1 MGINE
6 IYDLLKKYRE
16 HRCPPEEEERIARW
30 YEQFDDDV
38 ENLPEVPE
46 GKLEQLW
53 FSIKRKIQVPW
64 NRRVVVFYRYAV
76 AIIILAM
83 VGSSVIY
90 FRGSGEPERQELTR
104 QDILP
109 AQGVA
114 VLQLSDGREVPL
126 NSTAII
132 QEQEGVVI
140 KNDSSRVLDY
150 TLATTKS
157 EPLYNAITVPA
168 GGEFRVL
175 LSDGSSVRLN
185 SCSALPYPVPFTGD
199 VREVKLTG
207 EAYFDVTK
215 SDKPFIVKMAD
226 IDVRVLGTSFNVS
239 VYNDENIVETAL
251 MEGKV
256 KLTMQGCPSK
266 PVYLT
271 PSQKFIYSRSDRQ
284 GTISIMEGDTELA
297 WKQGILAFSAEPLE
311 EVFRKIERWYGV
323 TMHYDKESLV
333 NDNFTGQFKMI
344 SIQEMMN
351 ILRMH
356 YNLKFKI
363 ENNDIYII

>member
-1 MGINE
+1 MEKQNNIVEKYIRGSISEEEYNELQQQIQNDSDSSVGDMLNECWQKDLNIHVMPRAAKERTRRQINE
-6 IYDLLKKYRE
+6 KIKKDMR
-16 HRCPPEEEERIARW
+16 RVGFKRASTIAASILIPVLIISTVYFYKEMDHYKQIPNIVSVNKGQRAGIT
-30 YEQFDDDV
+30 
-38 ENLPEVPE
+38 LPDGTIVHLNSESKLTYTPDFN
-46 GKLEQLW
+46 GKL
-53 FSIKRKIQVPW
+53 
-64 NRRVVVFYRYAV
+64 
-76 AIIILAM
+76 
-83 VGSSVIY
+83 
-90 FRGSGEPERQELTR
+90 
-104 QDILP
+104 
-109 AQGVA
+109 
-114 VLQLSDGREVPL
+114 REV
-126 NSTAII
+126 
-132 QEQEGVVI
+132 
-140 KNDSSRVLDY
+140 VL
-150 TLATTKS
+150 
-157 EPLYNAITVPA
+157 E
-168 GGEFRVL
+168 
-175 LSDGSSVRLN
+175 
-185 SCSALPYPVPFTGD
+185 
-199 VREVKLTG
+199 G
-207 EAYFDVTK
+207 EAFFEVTPNK
-215 SDKPFIVKMAD
+215 EKPFIVKTSVF
-226 IDVRVLGTSFNVS
+226 DVEVLGTSFNVS

-271 PSQKFIYSRSDRQ
+271 PSQKFIYSKSDRQ